1 MTNVYDNT
9 RPYWSDEVITFVITT
24 IRNTPYM
31 WDKTHKDYSIRYLKH
46 NFWKNL
52 RWTLEKRYKFRAYT
66 NELARKWLNL
76 ASYYRL
82 QQKAIF
88 DANARGAQPEEIKR
102 LEGWKFFQQL
112 KFLPFVVYDKNSVDA
127 ENLYDS
133 ANTEDSDNVSSG
145 VVEESQIN
153 VDSRSPTQSTND
165 HISQCCSSKEN
176 TPKQVGIEELNVPME
191 DNDAEVEET
200 TPITIEPVIDDVQST
215 PSFHYGMAVAQD
227 VFELDENLKI
237 DAKMEIMQVIAKYQ
251 KKQLHRTVM
260 SLAGN

>member
-1 MTNVYDNT
+1 MSSVNDS
-9 RPYWSDEVITFVITT
+9 RPYWSDEVINFVITT

-52 RWTLEKRYKFRAYT
+52 KWTLEKRFKFRAYT

-102 LEGWKFFQQL
+102 LEGWKFLKQL
-112 KFLPFVVYDKNSVDA
+112 KFLPFAHDNKNVSET

-133 ANTEDSDNVSSG
+133 AHSNDSDVNSTTPVDDGDEQKPTSRDNDSSNPL
-145 VVEESQIN
+145 Q
-153 VDSRSPTQSTND
+153 
-165 HISQCCSSKEN
+165 QCSDRAKIRTRKLE
-176 TPKQVGIEELNVPME
+176 IEEFNVPME
-191 DNDAEVEET
+191 DNDAEIEDITPMSVE
-200 TPITIEPVIDDVQST
+200 PMIDEIQST
-215 PSFHYGMAVAQD
+215 PSFHYGMAIAQD
-227 VFELDENLKI
+227 VFELDGNLKI
-237 DAKMEIMQVIAKYQ
+237 DAKMEIMQVIVKYQ
-251 KKQLHRTVM
+251 KQQLHRTVM
-260 SLAGN
+260 SLASS

>member
-1 MTNVYDNT
+1 M
-9 RPYWSDEVITFVITT
+9 
-24 IRNTPYM
+24 
-31 WDKTHKDYSIRYLKH
+31 
-46 NFWKNL
+46 
-52 RWTLEKRYKFRAYT
+52 
-66 NELARKWLNL
+66 
-76 ASYYRL
+76 
-82 QQKAIF
+82 
-88 DANARGAQPEEIKR
+88 
-102 LEGWKFFQQL
+102 
-112 KFLPFVVYDKNSVDA
+112 
-127 ENLYDS
+127 
-133 ANTEDSDNVSSG
+133 
-145 VVEESQIN
+145 VEESQIN